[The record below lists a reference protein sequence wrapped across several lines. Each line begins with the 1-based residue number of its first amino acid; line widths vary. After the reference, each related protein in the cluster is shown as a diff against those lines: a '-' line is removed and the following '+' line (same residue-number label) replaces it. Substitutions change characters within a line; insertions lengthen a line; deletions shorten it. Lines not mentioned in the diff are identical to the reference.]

1 MVAFTAV
8 AGVTCSAGSLLT
20 APAAGAAAPA
30 VARVPAAPALAVDP
44 PAASGW
50 GIQQMGGAP
59 NPAAPP
65 ATRAAP
71 APASSS
77 TAAPRTV
84 AGGVVGPGQGGVP
97 AAAPV
102 LPTLPGGAVAPP
114 SVYAPTTATSA
125 PARPAPA
132 TTSHQDVQPSE
143 PVRVPALPVPGTT
156 TPSRPVTP
164 PSVTPPTTPTV
175 AAPTPTGPAV
185 TVSPSAPAAPPL
197 VVGTVTP
204 AAPSPRTP
212 APAVPPVT
220 PAAPSSAA
228 AVPPVGVTVNVTI
241 SGPWGVLTQTG
252 SGPNVTVTVPAS
264 PGAPTVPAPGPGSS
278 PAAPPQVAPP
288 QVAPPQTT
296 AAPSAG
302 PGASPSRS
310 RRPGRRTASPLPSTS
325 GPWTPS
331 SSPSASPSPG
341 VERPGP
347 GPSGTAGSAA
357 PVRGWTSGASG
368 NGVADG
374 SFAAWRGSAVTVA
387 GTWDDGDASVQRD
400 LPTLKDFSGWTGDL
414 DVAVGGTVLDSG
426 ESYAQAA
433 QGAYVDRWTAMA
445 QNLQAARG
453 TSPGTTYVRPFH
465 EFNGDWYKGWFVTPQ
480 NVQDYQKAF
489 RLMAQTIRAA
499 CPQCK
504 IVWSPN
510 NGSSSGAAP
519 IAEAYPGDEWVDVIG
534 VDSYNANGN
543 VIVTNDQT
551 WTEYANA
558 TDGTNPVG
566 PEAWRQFAQQHGK
579 PISFPEWGLNHGSGG
594 GDNPAYVQHMH
605 DWMAEHAAAPGDG
618 DVAGKVVY
626 DVYFN
631 VAPDGNTGFLI
642 KDGPNPLSAQAYTSV
657 RWGNTDGAAPAPAGA
672 APASPQPSPQ
682 PGQQPSPQPSPQ
694 AGPQVQPPAPTDVR
708 LGPVGVTGDAQ
719 TLANVPYATTSAS
732 QRLDL
737 HLPRRTG
744 TAVPVVLV
752 IHGGAFSGGGKD
764 DTDVQAAVRA
774 LVDHGYAAAAV
785 EYRLSGEAP
794 FPAGLQDVK
803 AATRWLRAHAGT
815 YGLDPGRFAAWA
827 RRPGGTSR
835 RCSASPAGRRT
846 PSSTTPRWA
855 APACAAP
862 SRPWSAC
869 TGPATSAPWTTSWA
883 RPAATPPPGPTARR
897 ARPSRSGWG
906 HRWPRPRTPTRPT
919 RSSGS
924 PRHLPAPCRRSC
936 SGTAAPTARSP
947 SGSPSSCP
955 TPSSGPGRR
964 CSCRWSTGQVT
975 EGPRSTTA
983 CSRRPSTS

>member
-1 MVAFTAV
+1 
-8 AGVTCSAGSLLT
+8 
-20 APAAGAAAPA
+20 
-30 VARVPAAPALAVDP
+30 
-44 PAASGW
+44 
-50 GIQQMGGAP
+50 
-59 NPAAPP
+59 
-65 ATRAAP
+65 
-71 APASSS
+71 
-77 TAAPRTV
+77 
-84 AGGVVGPGQGGVP
+84 
-97 AAAPV
+97 
-102 LPTLPGGAVAPP
+102 
-114 SVYAPTTATSA
+114 
-125 PARPAPA
+125 
-132 TTSHQDVQPSE
+132 
-143 PVRVPALPVPGTT
+143 
-156 TPSRPVTP
+156 
-164 PSVTPPTTPTV
+164 
-175 AAPTPTGPAV
+175 
-185 TVSPSAPAAPPL
+185 
-197 VVGTVTP
+197 
-204 AAPSPRTP
+204 
-212 APAVPPVT
+212 
-220 PAAPSSAA
+220 
-228 AVPPVGVTVNVTI
+228 
-241 SGPWGVLTQTG
+241 
-252 SGPNVTVTVPAS
+252 
-264 PGAPTVPAPGPGSS
+264 
-278 PAAPPQVAPP
+278 
-288 QVAPPQTT
+288 
-296 AAPSAG
+296 
-302 PGASPSRS
+302 
-310 RRPGRRTASPLPSTS
+310 
-325 GPWTPS
+325 
-331 SSPSASPSPG
+331 
-341 VERPGP
+341 
-347 GPSGTAGSAA
+347 
-357 PVRGWTSGASG
+357 
-368 NGVADG
+368 VADG

-815 YGLDPGRFAAWA
+815 YGLDPGRFAAW
-827 RRPGGTSR
+827 GTSAGGYLATMLGVTGGQANPVLDDPALGSTGVR
-835 RCSASPAGRRT
+835 SAVQAVVSLYGPSDFGTMDDQLGTAGCDASTRTHREAGSPESQWLGAPVATSPNADAANAIKWIASAPAGTLPPFLLGHGSADCTVPVGQSVELSDALKRAG
-846 PSSTTPRWA
+846 TTVQLQVVNGAGHGGPEIDDGLLAPAVDFLTKQLA
-855 APACAAP
+855 APATANLAPPTSQPTGPQAAP
-862 SRPWSAC
+862 TAG
-869 TGPATSAPWTTSWA
+869 TAPATGAPVPPAAVTAAPTVEQTAPAAARRTGSAPASEA
-883 RPAATPPPGPTARR
+883 PPAV
-897 ARPSRSGWG
+897 
-906 HRWPRPRTPTRPT
+906 

-924 PRHLPAPCRRSC
+924 
-936 SGTAAPTARSP
+936 
-947 SGSPSSCP
+947 
-955 TPSSGPGRR
+955 
-964 CSCRWSTGQVT
+964 
-975 EGPRSTTA
+975 
-983 CSRRPSTS
+983 